1 MDAGLHARLAR
12 LGLRGVSEVHT
23 HRNRVV
29 MLSLRGTVLRLH
41 AGYAAAPDQV
51 LEAVVRYLKPWT
63 RRAARQAA
71 QAEFLAFP
79 AEAHAPSRE
88 RRRRPARLLPGDE
101 PLLERLRDAHRRFN
115 ALHFGGSLGE
125 IPIRISTRM
134 RTRLGEVTLHPL
146 TGMAEEIGISR
157 RHLRRDAWDEV
168 GHTLLHEMVHQW
180 QAETG
185 QPVDHGPGF
194 RRKAREV
201 GALPRARRPAIR
213 G

>member
-1 MDAGLHARLAR
+1 
-12 LGLRGVSEVHT
+12 
-23 HRNRVV
+23 

-41 AGYAAAPDQV
+41 AGYAAAPDRV
-51 LEAVVRYLKPWT
+51 LEAVVRYLRPWT

-101 PLLERLRDAHRRFN
+101 PLLERLRDAHRRLN
-115 ALHFGGSLGE
+115 ALHFGGGLGE

-168 GHTLLHEMVHQW
+168 EHTLLHEMVHQW

-213 G
+213 K